1 MLSVTGMFKYMTDT
15 SETFSATEIPVGKNV
30 LLVLLQ
36 PINGNDLDK
45 VEAKLPLQSSAW
57 LENLSPRYV
66 FGHHMTSCKN
76 EWVRLCSAALPTS
89 CSPARVGS
97 CHWERNIQ
105 CKQRCIETQGCH
117 TISRKNFHY
126 VAIGWIYTA
135 WKLLHQRCDDR
146 RTGTIE
152 RCYKGREED
161 SYLYQKTLGSL
172 GKASPGRIS
181 SWTAQ
186 WQSALK
192 WDLREVQPGSTPSG
206 HTAELPSPVL
216 PGLTGSFPQVL
227 SQWFGPWLSS
237 YHTH

>member
-97 CHWERNIQ
+97 CH
-105 CKQRCIETQGCH
+105 
-117 TISRKNFHY
+117 
-126 VAIGWIYTA
+126 
-135 WKLLHQRCDDR
+135 
-146 RTGTIE
+146 
-152 RCYKGREED
+152 
-161 SYLYQKTLGSL
+161 
-172 GKASPGRIS
+172 
-181 SWTAQ
+181 
-186 WQSALK
+186 
-192 WDLREVQPGSTPSG
+192 
-206 HTAELPSPVL
+206 
-216 PGLTGSFPQVL
+216 
-227 SQWFGPWLSS
+227 
-237 YHTH
+237 